1 MTDRIFIR
9 GLTLHAYH
17 GVMPHEGKVGQ
28 TFTIDLDLDID
39 LSEAARTDKVKDTV
53 SYADVA
59 QCVEKAFT
67 GQRFRLIEAAG
78 GAVALAL
85 VFVWLG
91 LRPDLAEAAG
101 GMMFW
106 MKAGYAVVLAAAG
119 AGETSCPS
127 AERKACA
134 SA

>member
-78 GAVALAL
+78 GAVADA
-85 VFVWLG
+85 
-91 LRPDLAEAAG
+91 
-101 GMMFW
+101 
-106 MKAGYAVVLAAAG
+106 VLAAFPRVQKIAVTIHKPHAPIAATFTDVG
-119 AGETSCPS
+119 VMLTRSRAKG
-127 AERKACA
+127 K
-134 SA
+134 

>member
-9 GLTLHAYH
+9 GLALHSYH

-39 LSEAARTDKVKDTV
+39 LSDAARSDKVKDTV

-78 GAVALAL
+78 GAVADA
-85 VFVWLG
+85 VLG
-91 LRPDLAEAAG
+91 SFPRVLTVVVTIHKPHAPIAATFSDVG
-101 GMMFW
+101 ITLTRSRG
-106 MKAGYAVVLAAAG
+106 KAR
-119 AGETSCPS
+119 S
-127 AERKACA
+127 
-134 SA
+134 